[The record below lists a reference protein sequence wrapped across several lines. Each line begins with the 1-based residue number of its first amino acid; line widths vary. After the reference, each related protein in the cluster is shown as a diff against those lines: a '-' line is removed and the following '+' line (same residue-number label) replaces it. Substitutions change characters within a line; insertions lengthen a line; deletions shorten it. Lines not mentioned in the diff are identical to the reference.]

1 MFVVPVSLHLFGN
14 NVLWGGAL
22 AFNSKTHLPT
32 DKYYY
37 SIYIIILIIVF
48 LLFFLIPLW
57 ILFPGCVC
65 QSVVNFISELQEQMC
80 RFQKEI
86 NSKIREKKAL
96 ETPPGG
102 SLDRDLL
109 TEAGEGRA
117 LHTGTSCDGTRGPV
131 HRLEEEEG
139 SSEAEQQ
146 DDYGRDS
153 VGAAC

>member
-1 MFVVPVSLHLFGN
+1 M
-14 NVLWGGAL
+14 
-22 AFNSKTHLPT
+22 
-32 DKYYY
+32 
-37 SIYIIILIIVF
+37 
-48 LLFFLIPLW
+48 PLW
-57 ILFPGCVC
+57 ILSPGCVC

-86 NSKIREKKAL
+86 NCKIREKKAL
-96 ETPPGG
+96 QTPPGG

-109 TEAGEGRA
+109 AEAGEGRA
-117 LHTGTSCDGTRGPV
+117 LRTGTSCDGTRG
-131 HRLEEEEG
+131 LEEEEG